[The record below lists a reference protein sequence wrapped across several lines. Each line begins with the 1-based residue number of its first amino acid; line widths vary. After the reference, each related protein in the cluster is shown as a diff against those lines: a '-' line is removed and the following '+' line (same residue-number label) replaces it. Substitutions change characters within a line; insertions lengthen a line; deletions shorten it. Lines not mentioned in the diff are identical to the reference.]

1 MKKKKIVK
9 WFGFFILIFG
19 LVEYW
24 RITGMGE
31 EIKNL
36 SVSSDCY
43 QNEYLVNYQ
52 EGSCGL
58 YFMQNPEAIYRE
70 LSYKDNPECEYL
82 YQHKVERLE
91 QIELE
96 KNILAV
102 NRRILKN
109 RKTFACTGWNGFR
122 TAIFIA
128 DEKDN
133 LLYYYRDTSLFGTEL
148 VPENFARLSINDEYI
163 GWSGGPDGGPVA
175 PLYPNL
181 LQRIDAKIIQWLVKL
196 FY

>member
-43 QNEYLVNYQ
+43 QNKYLVNYQ

-70 LSYKDNPECEYL
+70 LRYKDNPECEYL
-82 YQHKVERLE
+82 YQHKVERRT
-91 QIELE
+91 
-96 KNILAV
+96 
-102 NRRILKN
+102 NRIGK
-109 RKTFACTGWNGFR
+109 
-122 TAIFIA
+122 
-128 DEKDN
+128 KD
-133 LLYYYRDTSLFGTEL
+133 FG
-148 VPENFARLSINDEYI
+148 R
-163 GWSGGPDGGPVA
+163 
-175 PLYPNL
+175 
-181 LQRIDAKIIQWLVKL
+181 
-196 FY
+196 

>member
-24 RITGMGE
+24 RIKDIGK
-31 EIKNL
+31 EINKLDIN
-36 SVSSDCY
+36 SECY
-43 QNEYLVNYQ
+43 QNNDFIEYNNY
-52 EGSCGL
+52 SCGF
-58 YFMQNPEAIYRE
+58 YFINKISKGLSDDKEYEFCETRHSRE
-70 LSYKDNPECEYL
+70 KE
-82 YQHKVERLE
+82 KVEEIIRF
-91 QIELE
+91 
-96 KNILAV
+96 KNKL
-102 NRRILKN
+102 LQDQKKLQN
-109 RKTFACTGWNGFR
+109 RKIFACRGWNGFR

-133 LLYYYRDTSLFGTEL
+133 LLYYYRDISPFGTEW
-148 VPENFARLSINDEYI
+148 VPENFARPSIDDEYI

-175 PLYPNL
+175 PLHPNL
-181 LQRIDAKIIQWLVKL
+181 LQRIDAKIIQWLVEL

>member
-36 SVSSDCY
+36 SVNSDCY
-43 QNEYLVNYQ
+43 QNKYLVNYQ

-70 LSYKDNPECEYL
+70 LRYKDNPECEYL

-91 QIELE
+91 QIELV
-96 KNILAV
+96 KKILAD

-133 LLYYYRDTSLFGTEL
+133 LLYYYRDTSPFGTEW
-148 VPENFARLSINDEYI
+148 VPENFARPSIDDEYI

-181 LQRIDAKIIQWLVKL
+181 LQRIDAKIIQWLVEL

>member
-1 MKKKKIVK
+1 MGLVSL
-9 WFGFFILIFG
+9 ILIFG
-19 LVEYW
+19 LLEYW
-24 RITGMGE
+24 RITGME
-31 EIKNL
+31 KEIKNL
-36 SVSSDCY
+36 SVNSDCY
-43 QNEYLVNYQ
+43 QNKYFSELSR
-52 EGSCGL
+52 GSCGL

-91 QIELE
+91 QIELV
-96 KNILAV
+96 KKILAD

-128 DEKDN
+128 DERIICSTIIEIHPHLAPNGFLK
-133 LLYYYRDTSLFGTEL
+133 
-148 VPENFARLSINDEYI
+148 NFARPSIDDEYI

-175 PLYPNL
+175 PLPP
-181 LQRIDAKIIQWLVKL
+181 QPPSTVDAKIIQWLVEL